1 MAIGLQAP
9 KVLCVQDIR
18 VETLECF
25 FDCAYAAVTE
35 VTAHK
40 VLIFSLV
47 WLCI

>member
-1 MAIGLQAP
+1 MCPGYMSENP
-9 KVLCVQDIR
+9 R
-18 VETLECF
+18 MF

-40 VLIFSLV
+40 VLIFGLV